1 MKRLL
6 SCSCRNSISTIV
18 AQLSSAQTLV
28 ASPPVCACFRPT
40 LIDTPVRVMICL
52 VVSQTL
58 ASASHDFQH
67 HVSLLIADGSL
78 NLMANW
84 YLLEHAAVA
93 SRACPG
99 VCLLQLSS
107 ANRDAVSNTSFDEPF
122 FLGPGTT
129 PSVDY
134 KSNTTLS
141 LFRHG
146 ISGFVRSLIGAFELC
161 LTTHFT
167 TGRPDAYQSYTSN
180 FLT

>member
-6 SCSCRNSISTIV
+6 SCSCRNSISAIV

-40 LIDTPVRVMICL
+40 LVDTPVMICR

-58 ASASHDFQH
+58 ASASHDFQL
-67 HVSLLIADGSL
+67 HVSLLIADGSSK
-78 NLMANW
+78 LMANW
-84 YLLEHAAVA
+84 YILEHAAVA

-99 VCLLQLSS
+99 VCLHQLSP

-134 KSNTTLS
+134 KCNTTLF
-141 LFRHG
+141 LFRHRV
-146 ISGFVRSLIGAFELC
+146 SGFIRSLIDASELC

-167 TGRPDAYQSYTSN
+167 TDRPDAYQSYTSD